1 MHQFIAKKL
10 AQHQPR
16 TLTSQLQ
23 TSAAVLLAITDDKD
37 NPEVILTRRSLRMPT
52 HKGQVAFP
60 GGKAEDDDADLV
72 ATALREAYE
81 EVALKPQSVIVV
93 GQMGQVLSRQGFLVT
108 PIVGVVPAAVV
119 NQLIPNLDEL
129 DRIFTVPLS
138 FFIDTKPVM
147 DALPIIAGVKQVP
160 SFYYNEYRIWG
171 MTAFI
176 LAEFVNLVYDACIDL
191 YSQPNTQSKPDPKP
205 DSKPYSK
212 EF

>member
-37 NPEVILTRRSLRMPT
+37 NPEVILTRRSLHMPT

-93 GQMGQVLSRQGFLVT
+93 GQMGQVVSRQGFLVT

-160 SFYYNEYRIWG
+160 SFYYDEYRIWG

-176 LAEFVNLVYDACIDL
+176 LAEFVNLVYDARIDL
-191 YSQPNTQSKPDPKP
+191 YSKPNTQLKPNPKP
-205 DSKPYSK
+205 HPK
-212 EF
+212 EV